1 MFKSLFEGFQ
11 YKRMALGI
19 ALFSMGYPIIFFLR
33 DGLKLAPQSSVF
45 TAICLALGLL
55 LMIPKTLFRKY
66 YSLNQKIAVPVLGWI
81 GLCIF
86 YLFII
91 NPGGSSLS
99 RELINY
105 AMSFAF
111 CFLLISTPDE
121 VKDHA
126 LPVFILFIFLGNL
139 GLFYSLLT
147 NPFYVVGA
155 RASIY
160 FDDEYGGN
168 PHVFARNGFFGVI
181 GSAILLF
188 LTKENI
194 LYKLLALVNFF
205 ASLVTV
211 ILTQSRST
219 LLSVLLSLGVLLFFH
234 FKLSNLKRIASTVFK
249 PGNLIILLVVVYYV
263 IYKISRMDFINL
275 LIGISETFFQK
286 FLDVFETSVQGA
298 DADEVADYS
307 ALQRV
312 ISFNTFKNTLLY
324 NPLSLILGNG
334 YRAIYMD
341 FPILESMY
349 NYGLAGIYFFGK
361 SVIEIVKECY
371 KSIRSVI
378 SPFSTFLGFV
388 FIPITVSVFSQ
399 GQPNDTT
406 FIYPFLLMARF
417 MNFEKDVADAKPV
430 PKAQTLAPVA

>member
-1 MFKSLFEGFQ
+1 
-11 YKRMALGI
+11 
-19 ALFSMGYPIIFFLR
+19 
-33 DGLKLAPQSSVF
+33 
-45 TAICLALGLL
+45 
-55 LMIPKTLFRKY
+55 
-66 YSLNQKIAVPVLGWI
+66 
-81 GLCIF
+81 
-86 YLFII
+86 
-91 NPGGSSLS
+91 
-99 RELINY
+99 
-105 AMSFAF
+105 MSFAF

-188 LTKENI
+188 LTKENV

-219 LLSVLLSLGVLLFFH
+219 LLAVLLSLGVLIFFH
-234 FKLSNLKRIASTVFK
+234 FKLSNLKRITSTLFK
-249 PGNLIILLVVVYYV
+249 PRNFIIMLIVVYYV

-275 LIGISETFFQK
+275 LITISETFFQK
-286 FLDVFETSVQGA
+286 FLDIFETSVQGA
-298 DADEVADYS
+298 DADDVADYS

-312 ISFNTFKNTLLY
+312 ISFNTFKNALFY
-324 NPLSLILGNG
+324 NPISLILGNG

-371 KSIRSVI
+371 KSIRFVI

-417 MNFEKDVADAKPV
+417 MNFEKDVAESKPV